1 MAETVVFGLDV
12 VQFVT
17 TVSAFVT
24 TAMVSYIALKV
35 RQAANEVLRTIEANR
50 RRSQRH
56 KRVIFGDEGIPG
68 LVDRVSYVEEETD
81 A

>member
-1 MAETVVFGLDV
+1 MPASVVFGLDV

-50 RRSQRH
+50 RRSKRH
-56 KRVIFGDEGIPG
+56 KRVIFGDDGIPG
-68 LVDRVSYVEEETD
+68 LTDRVSNIEEETD